1 MICNHSHEVV
11 DYNRVFLIGIVL
23 NATYVIVEFTYGNLA
38 NSVALITDAVHNATD
53 VLGLLV
59 AWIGSILARVPANQ
73 NYTYGL
79 QSGSILAAVINAMI
93 IILAMGTVFWEA
105 ITNVGKAQ
113 PVTQTVIIVA
123 GIGIVIN
130 TITALLFF
138 RDIHKDLNR
147 KAAFLHMATDAGLS
161 LGVVIAGINIS
172 LTGWLWYDSFISLLF
187 VGLMLYGVWDLLEE
201 SLTMAL
207 QGVPKGIELPAVRT
221 YLLERPNVSRVYD
234 LHIWA
239 VSTTSSALTVRLM
252 VTGGYPGD
260 DFLLQ
265 IRQDLHNYF
274 GIEYSTLQIETGA
287 ISSYLGLGLAERI
300 ASNK

>member
-1 MICNHSHEVV
+1 MVCNHNHEIV

-38 NSVALITDAVHNATD
+38 NSVALVTDAVHNATD

-59 AWIGSILARVPANQ
+59 GWIGSILARIPASQ
-73 NYTYGL
+73 KYTYGL
-79 QSGSILAAVINAMI
+79 KSGSILAALLNAMI
-93 IILAMGTVFWEA
+93 IILGMATVFWEA
-105 ITNVGKAQ
+105 ITNVSKAE
-113 PVTQTVIIVA
+113 PVTETIIVVA

-138 RDIHKDLNR
+138 RDMHQDINR
-147 KAAFLHMATDAGLS
+147 KAAFLHMAGDAGLS

-187 VGLMLYGVWDLLEE
+187 MGLILNGVQGLLEE

-207 QGVPKGIELPAVRT
+207 QGVPKKIELPAVRT
-221 YLLERPNVSRVYD
+221 YLLERPNVTRVYD

-252 VTGGYPGD
+252 VKGKYPGD
-260 DFLLQ
+260 DFILQ
-265 IRQDLHNYF
+265 TRQELHNYF
-274 GIEYSTLQIETGA
+274 GIEYSTLQIETGTFG
-287 ISSYLGLGLAERI
+287 SYLNFGLAEVI
-300 ASNK
+300 TK